1 MRNNE
6 IKEDEIKST
15 RKTERYGDGLPGGSV
30 NPREEA
36 STVSLAR
43 TRPTNIDYEY
53 RMKYGSDETAIR
65 RGRRIAVSF
74 SPVFVF
80 PDPGRISWHDARA
93 RAPIPPFPAGRLYT
107 L

>member
-1 MRNNE
+1 MKRHC
-6 IKEDEIKST
+6 
-15 RKTERYGDGLPGGSV
+15 DGLPGGSV

-53 RMKYGSDETAIR
+53 RMKHESDETAIR

-80 PDPGRISWHDARA
+80 PDPGRISWYDARA